1 MGERFTL
8 LNKSH
13 DFFFKAWLTILMLVV
28 GNIAVFLQMVLSE
41 RKKTHST
48 LWDTYLEIQI
58 AMVDIWKKKDEI
70 E

>member
-1 MGERFTL
+1 
-8 LNKSH
+8 
-13 DFFFKAWLTILMLVV
+13 MLVV

-58 AMVDIWKKKDEI
+58 AMVDIWKKKGEI